1 MPIIPEERNC
11 CCLSFR
17 SHECFSCWPQHCQGR
32 RILGKPCLIQRA
44 PLLCKDRPQTSPECV
59 LRSPHAAGHTLRT
72 RSSCGF
78 FQGPT
83 VPPSARSLCRCESRA
98 VGDKGNTAP
107 ILWSPI
113 QEAGRERLPTAGLSA
128 SEALTR
134 VAWLGA
140 GHGSS
145 RRDPHN
151 GCTSCRHPARTHV
164 SCQAQP
170 VHKKKLPSFPGF
182 LFSPLSLSH
191 SRLPEQKP
199 RGSSGWG
206 QERHHFL

>member
-1 MPIIPEERNC
+1 MLFLLATT
-11 CCLSFR
+11 LSR
-17 SHECFSCWPQHCQGR
+17 AAHSWQTLPHAEGAPSLQGPAPDISR
-32 RILGKPCLIQRA
+32 VCA
-44 PLLCKDRPQTSPECV
+44 PLPPR
-59 LRSPHAAGHTLRT
+59 RRAHTLRT
-72 RSSCGF
+72 QSSCRL

-83 VPPSARSLCRCESRA
+83 VTPSARSLCRGESRP

-107 ILWSPI
+107 ILRSPI
-113 QEAGRERLPTAGLSA
+113 QEAGRERLQTAGLSA

-140 GHGSS
+140 GHRSS